1 MMISARGCLSLVAAC
16 LAATSRATATLV
28 AYYSFDDGTAAEDSD
43 GSLDGT
49 ISGAWASTG
58 PDGSGALSFD
68 GGESYVQFPDALTS
82 GILGSNARTV
92 CLWAAISSFND
103 AALFTFGDYADGEEF
118 ALMTAASAGEFIVQ
132 LYGGDYDTD
141 VSVSEWSDDDGW
153 HHYCLVYD
161 GADWSLYVDGAVAHT
176 ATASLNTGSENPL
189 TIGVRDNESYL
200 GGSVDELYVYSS
212 ALSESEIQVREENDM
227 WWKLASGDL
236 RDWHDRT
243 LFKEPPYYLI
253 SLVSVACIL
262 FLNPAVRGCIIKQ
275 SMIMLGLV
283 VCGFPTPSTVEA
295 VLLKMNDHVPG
306 IMPVLL
312 AWFLVVLTTLI
323 TIAAFKVRSW
333 LTFVRRT
340 AGKASRHVVERLSAT
355 GSSAGVSLFV
365 DDDGKHDARFAGDWD
380 EEAKIRDVVLQF
392 DEPALGPPPPLV
404 PCPPPGRRDD
414 PEVEH
419 FLKSDEAKSASEES
433 SPSLFC
439 RGDGLE
445 IDCTGDSTDVVGA
458 FVVRDK
464 ENVAAVLEKAFDDGT
479 VEEVDDI
486 GALRLRQT
494 LSTHHS
500 VASLTS
506 AHDFAY
512 DEEDHHGEL
521 MMVKRCLRMVEK
533 PKITAALV
541 YAKPGYFDRE
551 GPSSP
556 TGSAAGS
563 PKTSRMQSRLTASAK
578 GQWSKAMGEFR
589 KILFPQ

>member
-43 GSLDGT
+43 SSLDGT

-312 AWFLVVLTTLI
+312 AWFLMVLTLLI

-355 GSSAGVSLFV
+355 GSSAGVSLFT

>member
-1 MMISARGCLSLVAAC
+1 M
-16 LAATSRATATLV
+16 
-28 AYYSFDDGTAAEDSD
+28 
-43 GSLDGT
+43 
-49 ISGAWASTG
+49 
-58 PDGSGALSFD
+58 
-68 GGESYVQFPDALTS
+68 
-82 GILGSNARTV
+82 
-92 CLWAAISSFND
+92 
-103 AALFTFGDYADGEEF
+103 
-118 ALMTAASAGEFIVQ
+118 
-132 LYGGDYDTD
+132 
-141 VSVSEWSDDDGW
+141 
-153 HHYCLVYD
+153 
-161 GADWSLYVDGAVAHT
+161 
-176 ATASLNTGSENPL
+176 
-189 TIGVRDNESYL
+189 
-200 GGSVDELYVYSS
+200 
-212 ALSESEIQVREENDM
+212 
-227 WWKLASGDL
+227 
-236 RDWHDRT
+236 
-243 LFKEPPYYLI
+243 
-253 SLVSVACIL
+253 
-262 FLNPAVRGCIIKQ
+262 
-275 SMIMLGLV
+275 
-283 VCGFPTPSTVEA
+283 EA

-312 AWFLVVLTTLI
+312 AWFLMVLTLLI

-340 AGKASRHVVERLSAT
+340 AGEASKHVVERLSAT

-380 EEAKIRDVVLQF
+380 EEPKIRDVVLQF

-404 PCPPPGRRDD
+404 PCPPSQ
-414 PEVEH
+414 E
-419 FLKSDEAKSASEES
+419 
-433 SPSLFC
+433 
-439 RGDGLE
+439 
-445 IDCTGDSTDVVGA
+445 
-458 FVVRDK
+458 
-464 ENVAAVLEKAFDDGT
+464 
-479 VEEVDDI
+479 
-486 GALRLRQT
+486 T

>member
-1 MMISARGCLSLVAAC
+1 MARQAA
-16 LAATSRATATLV
+16 
-28 AYYSFDDGTAAEDSD
+28 G
-43 GSLDGT
+43 
-49 ISGAWASTG
+49 
-58 PDGSGALSFD
+58 
-68 GGESYVQFPDALTS
+68 
-82 GILGSNARTV
+82 
-92 CLWAAISSFND
+92 
-103 AALFTFGDYADGEEF
+103 AALGVE
-118 ALMTAASAGEFIVQ
+118 
-132 LYGGDYDTD
+132 
-141 VSVSEWSDDDGW
+141 
-153 HHYCLVYD
+153 
-161 GADWSLYVDGAVAHT
+161 GARA
-176 ATASLNTGSENPL
+176 
-189 TIGVRDNESYL
+189 
-200 GGSVDELYVYSS
+200 VDELLL
-212 ALSESEIQVREENDM
+212 AQAKLRGTRELAREENDV
-227 WWKLASGDL
+227 WWKSASGDL

-243 LFKEPPYYLI
+243 LFKQPPYYLI
-253 SLVSVACIL
+253 CLGSVACIL

-275 SMIMLGLV
+275 SMIMQWAESKISRECVFLLCREESRFISERSSLRPPIIVSLLRLGLV
-283 VCGFPTPSTVEA
+283 VCGFPTPSSVEA

-340 AGKASRHVVERLSAT
+340 AGEASKHVVERLSAT
-355 GSSAGVSLFV
+355 GSSAGVSLFT

>member
-312 AWFLVVLTTLI
+312 AWFLMVLTLLI

-355 GSSAGVSLFV
+355 GSSAGVSLFT